1 MKKET
6 HTAYDLEFKRQA
18 VILANH
24 PDLQVKQVAEALGI
38 HPFMLSRW
46 KKEMR
51 EKQLV
56 GKKTQTLPAK
66 ELAVA
71 NKRIRELER
80 ELAKAQEE
88 VDILKKFERFVAG
101 KNKTSTDS

>member
-6 HTAYDLEFKRQA
+6 HRAYDLEFKRQA
-18 VILANH
+18 VVLANH
-24 PDLQVKQVAEALGI
+24 PDLQVQQVAAALGI

-51 EKQLV
+51 EQRLMGEKPA
-56 GKKTQTLPAK
+56 TPPAK
-66 ELAVA
+66 ELAEA
-71 NKRIRELER
+71 NKRIRRLEKELKT
-80 ELAKAQEE
+80 AKEE
-88 VDILKKFERFVAG
+88 VQILKKFERFVAS

>member
-6 HTAYDLEFKRQA
+6 HRAYDLEFKRQA
-18 VILANH
+18 VLLANH
-24 PDLQVKQVAEALGI
+24 PDLQVQQVAAALGI

-51 EKQLV
+51 EQRLMGDKPA
-56 GKKTQTLPAK
+56 TPPAK
-66 ELAVA
+66 ELTAA
-71 NKRIRELER
+71 NKRIRQLEKEL
-80 ELAKAQEE
+80 KKTKEE
-88 VDILKKFERFVAG
+88 VEILKKFERFVAG